1 MITFKI
7 FKRVSMKV
15 KKILILLFVIS
26 LYSNLSAQ
34 EQGEYSPPYI
44 STPYSPTSEATTSK
58 KIPRYEFPELK
69 SILTNT
75 INGSFENVDIRYV
88 LNFLKKQIPINLY
101 VSPQLSPKS
110 ISVNFKDT
118 SMYDAIISLTTLGDA
133 YIIYTN
139 NTLMFLNYTEYEK
152 MLEEN
157 FVLTRTYDIR
167 FLDTKDIKEILKPY
181 ITRLGT
187 ITLDKDNNTAIIRDV
202 AFNFDKIENVLKEIG
217 ISPRVVMIKV
227 DIIQID
233 RDDSIDYGFDL
244 ALDNVI
250 KNISTISLTGAPSL
264 SATGIFSVKF
274 SGNIESGG
282 IVSGIMKALSTYGNV
297 KLLSSPRVVCKNGQ
311 KAKILIGDKV
321 PYVKSIIQESTTT
334 SGLTTSQIDFIEAGI
349 KLEVA
354 PRITISGEIS
364 IDVKVGISSYRFIDL
379 SPTLKAPQINT
390 TEGEINSVV
399 KNGIPIIIGGLEKIN
414 ETYKK
419 SGIPFLVNIPIIGDI
434 LFGNTSKTY
443 TKSTILLV
451 LTPEIVDYNKPATYS
466 IDNSGNISITNK

>member
-1 MITFKI
+1 MKI
-7 FKRVSMKV
+7 
-15 KKILILLFVIS
+15 KKILILLFIIALHS
-26 LYSNLSAQ
+26 SLSAQ
-34 EQGEYSPPYI
+34 EQEEYIPPY
-44 STPYSPTSEATTSK
+44 TPPYSPTAETTASK
-58 KIPRYEFPELK
+58 KIPRYQFPELRF
-69 SILTNT
+69 ILTNT
-75 INGSFENVDIRYV
+75 INGNFENVDFRYI

-101 VSPQLSPKS
+101 VSPQLSPKT

-118 SMYDAIISLTTLGDA
+118 QMYDAIISLATLGDA

-139 NTLMFLNYTEYEK
+139 NTLMLLNYSEYEK

-157 FVLTRTYDIR
+157 FVSTRIYDIR

-181 ITRLGT
+181 ITPLGT
-187 ITLDKDNNTAIIRDV
+187 ITLDKENNTAIIRDV
-202 AFNFDKIENVLKEIG
+202 IFNFDKIENILKEIG
-217 ISPRVVMIKV
+217 ISPKVVMIKV

-233 RDDSIDYGFDL
+233 RDDTIDYGFDL

-250 KNISTISLTGAPSL
+250 KNIPTVSLSGAPSL

-274 SGNIESGG
+274 SGGIESGG
-282 IVSGIMKALSTYGNV
+282 IVSGIIKALSTYGNV

-364 IDVKVGISSYRFIDL
+364 IDIKVGISSYRFIDL

-399 KNGIPIIIGGLEKIN
+399 KNGVPIIIGGLEKIN

-419 SGIPFLVNIPIIGDI
+419 SGIPFLVNIPIVGDI

-451 LTPEIVDYNKPATYS
+451 LTPEIVDYNKPITYS
-466 IDNSGNISITNK
+466 IDNTGNVNITNK